1 MKIKNLFSP
10 ITSVSVFLILGITT
24 HSIGWL
30 YANTGTSFIEKSL
43 ILQTWGLSLF
53 LFISISIFGF
63 ELPTNIYETDE
74 SKYIFYNNNYDII
87 LKCLL
92 FILSGSMIFYGFLE
106 PENAI
111 IDSTKSNWFEI
122 IYCSI
127 VIISII
133 GQSLYGIYSLI
144 RNKKDHIII
153 DSKEVYWFDD
163 QTGEHKLEI
172 TSIEKV
178 VISKNEIV
186 FYTFQSSKVM
196 SLKNMS
202 LLVFKDKI
210 KEVLF
215 KYIEVNKINHQ

>member
-1 MKIKNLFSP
+1 MSISLLL
-10 ITSVSVFLILGITT
+10 VLGIIT
-24 HSIGWL
+24 HSLGWI
-30 YANTGTSFIEKSL
+30 YAPSGTSFIETWL

-53 LFISISIFGF
+53 LLISISIVSGSN
-63 ELPTNIYETDE
+63 LPTNIYKTDE

-92 FILSGSMIFYGFLE
+92 FILSGLMLYYGSYLE
-106 PENAI
+106 SEKAI

-122 IYCSI
+122 IFFSI
-127 VIISII
+127 IIISTI

-153 DSKEVYWFDD
+153 DSKEIYWFDD
-163 QTGEHKLEI
+163 QTGEHKLQI
-172 TSIEKV
+172 TSVEKV
-178 VISKNEIV
+178 IISENEIV
-186 FYTFQSSKVM
+186 FYISQSSEVM

-202 LLVFKDKI
+202 LMAFKDKI

-215 KYIEVNKINHQ
+215 KYIAANKIYSQ

>member
-1 MKIKNLFSP
+1 M
-10 ITSVSVFLILGITT
+10 SVSLFLLLGIIS

-30 YANTGTSFIEKSL
+30 YANTGTSFVEKSL
-43 ILQTWGLSLF
+43 IFQTWGLSLF
-53 LFISISIFGF
+53 LFISISISGF
-63 ELPTNIYETDE
+63 KLPTNIYKTDE

-92 FILSGSMIFYGFLE
+92 FILSGLMLYYGSYLE
-106 PENAI
+106 SENSI
-111 IDSTKSNWFEI
+111 TDSIKSNWFEI
-122 IYCSI
+122 IYFSI
-127 VIISII
+127 ILISII
-133 GQSLYGIYSLI
+133 GQSLYGIYSII

-153 DSKEVYWFDD
+153 DSKEIYWFDD

-172 TSIEKV
+172 ASIEKV

-186 FYTFQSSKVM
+186 FYTFQSSVVM

-202 LLVFKDKI
+202 LLAFKDKI

-215 KYIEVNKINHQ
+215 KYIEDNKINPQ